1 MLQKKNYNGHERF
14 FDMSIAFVVVTM
26 INNTIFFFFKYAA
39 LAFASMTNVLNKI
52 AGLYRKKIYSL
63 RKLTCMISL
72 SMLRC
77 MHLLHIK
84 K

>member
-1 MLQKKNYNGHERF
+1 
-14 FDMSIAFVVVTM
+14 MSFAFVVVTM
-26 INNTIFFFFKYAA
+26 INNTIFFKYAA
-39 LAFASMTNVLNKI
+39 LAFASMTDVLNKI